1 MVGEFACVNF
11 KKVSLFS
18 EFACFKRQ
26 FRVTNI
32 PALRAKGLHRV
43 VLPHCSLL
51 RLRDIREHVHDW
63 RSNFLELAARM
74 CNKEVIKM
82 NEKMEAA
89 TERDVTLR

>member
-1 MVGEFACVNF
+1 M
-11 KKVSLFS
+11 
-18 EFACFKRQ
+18 
-26 FRVTNI
+26 
-32 PALRAKGLHRV
+32 
-43 VLPHCSLL
+43 LPHCGLL
-51 RLRDIREHVHDW
+51 RLRDIRERVHDG